1 MSAGR
6 EWEDYDSW
14 FRLRLENDLR
24 LEEIE
29 AEKISRF
36 ILSLF
41 LNQENEIDYQR
52 EKDLFKYRK
61 TRYGYFTGKFSRC
74 RKYFSRFF
82 EPNFIFISLARTVG
96 QL

>member
-41 LNQENEIDYQR
+41 LNQENEIDYRR
-52 EKDLFKYRK
+52 EKDLFKYSK
-61 TRYGYFTGKFSRC
+61 TR
-74 RKYFSRFF
+74 
-82 EPNFIFISLARTVG
+82 
-96 QL
+96 

>member
-61 TRYGYFTGKFSRC
+61 TR
-74 RKYFSRFF
+74 
-82 EPNFIFISLARTVG
+82 
-96 QL
+96 

>member
-52 EKDLFKYRK
+52 EKDLFKYSK
-61 TRYGYFTGKFSRC
+61 TRFKIFLIFKIVKFL
-74 RKYFSRFF
+74 F
-82 EPNFIFISLARTVG
+82 
-96 QL
+96 

>member
-1 MSAGR
+1 MRPRAMSAGR

-61 TRYGYFTGKFSRC
+61 TR
-74 RKYFSRFF
+74 
-82 EPNFIFISLARTVG
+82 
-96 QL
+96 